1 MARSPTGSAASRSL
15 IAALVLFCAATLIC
29 TAAQS
34 IAALIAARTLQGAG
48 SSGIIV
54 LARAV
59 VRDLYEGPR
68 AGRELSLMGMIMG
81 IVPMVAP
88 LIGGATQIAYG
99 WRAGFVLI
107 FAVGFAAIV
116 MVWRLLP
123 ETAPKI
129 GIAPVALADLL
140 AAFRRVGADAGFR
153 AHTALVTTSY
163 AGLFA
168 YISGSSFV
176 HAGAVRAQPVRLRR
190 GVRGVELRLR
200 RRHVPGEP
208 GRDPRRARPH
218 HRARRRGARRRRRDD
233 DRRGGAGAAFGRR
246 RRGADG
252 ALSRGPRPRHAAG
265 ARRRAAALS
274 GSRRR
279 GLVAGRLRPADD
291 RRGGRRARR
300 LRARRERLAVRAG
313 DRRDGLPDAGAV
325 DHDARGATRERKR
338 SSAARNSLSISQ
350 VSMPLPDCG
359 TGGRPPA
366 IALWTGAGGAAARAT
381 TRPPWRRRRTVP
393 AIRPAG
399 PRAACPGA
407 PPS

>member
-1 MARSPTGSAASRSL
+1 MLRPDTLALTALLALLTALGPLAMDLYLPSLPEIGRLLGAADSEVQLTISGYL
-15 IAALVLFCAATLIC
+15 IGFAAGQIVYGPISDRLGRKPVLTAALVLFCAATLIC
-29 TAAQS
+29 TAAQG

-81 IVPMVAP
+81 VVPMVAP

-176 HAGAVRAQPVRLRR
+176 MQELYGLSPFGFGTVFAVSSFGFVAGTFLASQVVIRAGLDRTIGLGAAALAGGGLMMIAAVALAPQSAAAVAVPMAIYLAGLGLAMPQALAGALQPFPDHAGAASSLIGFVQQAT
-190 GVRGVELRLR
+190 
-200 RRHVPGEP
+200 
-208 GRDPRRARPH
+208 
-218 HRARRRGARRRRRDD
+218 GAVV
-233 DRRGGAGAAFGRR
+233 
-246 RRGADG
+246 G
-252 ALSRGPRPRHAAG
+252 ALVG
-265 ARRRAAALS
+265 
-274 GSRRR
+274 
-279 GLVAGRLRPADD
+279 
-291 RRGGRRARR
+291 
-300 LRARRERLAVRAG
+300 LAV
-313 DRRDGLPDAGAV
+313 GASV
-325 DHDARGATRERKR
+325 WPFV
-338 SSAARNSLSISQ
+338 L
-350 VSMPLPDCG
+350 
-359 TGGRPPA
+359 A
-366 IALWTGAGGAAARAT
+366 IAAMGCLTLVLWIT
-381 TRPPWRRRRTVP
+381 TRAVRRTV
-393 AIRPAG
+393 
-399 PRAACPGA
+399 
-407 PPS
+407 